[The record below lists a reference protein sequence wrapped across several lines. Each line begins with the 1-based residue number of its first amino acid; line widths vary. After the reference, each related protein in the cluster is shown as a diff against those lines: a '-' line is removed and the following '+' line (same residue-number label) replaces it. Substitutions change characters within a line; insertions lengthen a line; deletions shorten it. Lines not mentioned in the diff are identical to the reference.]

1 MAQHRHDAN
10 VQSEKLNNF
19 SDSNGTTVALFYK
32 SHVNIVLLDQ
42 VNNSNGTTVALFY
55 NYFIFKSNVN
65 IVLLEQVNDS
75 KSFERKIPLHCDFY
89 NKDFV

>member
-19 SDSNGTTVALFYK
+19 SDSNG
-32 SHVNIVLLDQ
+32 S
-42 VNNSNGTTVALFY
+42 TVALFY

-65 IVLLEQVNDS
+65 IVLLEQVNNS
-75 KSFERKIPLHCDFY
+75 KKVLRGKLLCIAIFTIRTLSDDIM
-89 NKDFV
+89 

>member
-10 VQSEKLNNF
+10 VQSEKFNNF
-19 SDSNGTTVALFYK
+19 SDSNC
-32 SHVNIVLLDQ
+32 
-42 VNNSNGTTVALFY
+42 TTVALFY

-65 IVLLEQVNDS
+65 IVLLEQVNNS